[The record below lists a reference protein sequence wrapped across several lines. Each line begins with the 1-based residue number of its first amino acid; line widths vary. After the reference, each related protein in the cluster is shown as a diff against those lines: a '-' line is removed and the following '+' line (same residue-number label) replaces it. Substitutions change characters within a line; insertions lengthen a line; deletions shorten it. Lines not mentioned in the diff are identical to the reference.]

1 MVVMLVFA
9 GHATASWESCYG
21 PCFLKCMVNS
31 KKLFSCA
38 FKCLKQCVFRPASN
52 PLYYCS
58 LGCSM
63 NECAELINGISLSPS
78 LFLSLSLPLFPSL
91 SLPLSHL
98 SIYVYVW
105 FELQIQREWKAVW
118 RTALP
123 IYAAPNNDE
132 NCGHEERRPWICILI
147 FFREMVEMSV
157 NLCLGW
163 VIMSNKWNKLEA
175 MGYAF
180 IN

>member
-1 MVVMLVFA
+1 MAMVVMLVFA

-63 NECAELINGISLSPS
+63 NECAELSNGISLSPS
-78 LFLSLSLPLFPSL
+78 PSLCLSLSLSLFPSL
-91 SLPLSHL
+91 SLPLSLSLSFPLSHL

-105 FELQIQREWKAVW
+105 FELQIQREWKIVW

-123 IYAAPNNDE
+123 IYAAPNTDE
-132 NCGHEERRPWICILI
+132 IYAHEERRPWICILEKWW
-147 FFREMVEMSV
+147 R
-157 NLCLGW
+157 W
-163 VIMSNKWNKLEA
+163 VWLFVWDEL
-175 MGYAF
+175 
-180 IN
+180 

>member
-1 MVVMLVFA
+1 MAMVVMLVFA

-63 NECAELINGISLSPS
+63 NECAELSNGISLSPS
-78 LFLSLSLPLFPSL
+78 LSLSLSLSLSPSL
-91 SLPLSHL
+91 SLSLSPSL
-98 SIYVYVW
+98 SLSLIYLSM
-105 FELQIQREWKAVW
+105 FMCDLSCRFRENGKLCGELHFQYMQPQTLMRFMHMRRE
-118 RTALP
+118 
-123 IYAAPNNDE
+123 
-132 NCGHEERRPWICILI
+132 GHE
-147 FFREMVEMSV
+147 
-157 NLCLGW
+157 
-163 VIMSNKWNKLEA
+163 
-175 MGYAF
+175 YAS
-180 IN
+180 

>member
-63 NECAELINGISLSPS
+63 NECAELSNGISLSPS
-78 LFLSLSLPLFPSL
+78 PSLCLSLSLSLFPSL
-91 SLPLSHL
+91 SLSLSL
-98 SIYVYVW
+98 SPSLSLSLSPSLSLSLIYLSM
-105 FELQIQREWKAVW
+105 FMCDLSCRFRENGKLCGELHFQYMQPQTLMRFMHMRRE
-118 RTALP
+118 
-123 IYAAPNNDE
+123 
-132 NCGHEERRPWICILI
+132 GHE
-147 FFREMVEMSV
+147 
-157 NLCLGW
+157 
-163 VIMSNKWNKLEA
+163 
-175 MGYAF
+175 YAS
-180 IN
+180 

>member
-1 MVVMLVFA
+1 MAMVVMLVFA

-63 NECAELINGISLSPS
+63 NECAELSNGISLSPS

-91 SLPLSHL
+91 SLSLSLIYL
-98 SIYVYVW
+98 SM
-105 FELQIQREWKAVW
+105 FMCDLSCRFRENGKLCGELHFQYMQPQTLMRFMHMRRE
-118 RTALP
+118 
-123 IYAAPNNDE
+123 
-132 NCGHEERRPWICILI
+132 GHE
-147 FFREMVEMSV
+147 
-157 NLCLGW
+157 
-163 VIMSNKWNKLEA
+163 
-175 MGYAF
+175 YAS
-180 IN
+180 

>member
-63 NECAELINGISLSPS
+63 NECAELSNGISLSPS
-78 LFLSLSLPLFPSL
+78 LFLSLSLPLSLSLSPSL
-91 SLPLSHL
+91 SLSLIYLSMFMCDL
-98 SIYVYVW
+98 SCR
-105 FELQIQREWKAVW
+105 FRENGKLCGELHFQYMQPQTLMRFMHMRRE
-118 RTALP
+118 
-123 IYAAPNNDE
+123 
-132 NCGHEERRPWICILI
+132 GHE
-147 FFREMVEMSV
+147 
-157 NLCLGW
+157 
-163 VIMSNKWNKLEA
+163 
-175 MGYAF
+175 YAS
-180 IN
+180 

>member
-1 MVVMLVFA
+1 MEVIRGVRRVGIMAMVVMVVFA

-63 NECAELINGISLSPS
+63 NECAELS
-78 LFLSLSLPLFPSL
+78 
-91 SLPLSHL
+91 
-98 SIYVYVW
+98 
-105 FELQIQREWKAVW
+105 
-118 RTALP
+118 
-123 IYAAPNNDE
+123 NDSERMESCVE
-132 NCGHEERRPWICILI
+132 NCTSNIC
-147 FFREMVEMSV
+147 SP
-157 NLCLGW
+157 
-163 VIMSNKWNKLEA
+163 KQ
-175 MGYAF
+175 
-180 IN
+180 

>member
-1 MVVMLVFA
+1 MVVMVVFA

-63 NECAELINGISLSPS
+63 NECAELSNGISLSPS
-78 LFLSLSLPLFPSL
+78 LFLSLSLPLSLSLSPSL
-91 SLPLSHL
+91 SLSLIYLSMFMCDL
-98 SIYVYVW
+98 SCR
-105 FELQIQREWKAVW
+105 FRENGKLCGELHFQYMPPQTMMRIVDMRSE
-118 RTALP
+118 
-123 IYAAPNNDE
+123 
-132 NCGHEERRPWICILI
+132 GHE
-147 FFREMVEMSV
+147 
-157 NLCLGW
+157 
-163 VIMSNKWNKLEA
+163 
-175 MGYAF
+175 YAS
-180 IN
+180 